1 MYVTPSL
8 FFFSSF
14 KGLQKF
20 VFQKSSFLA
29 QKVAFKI
36 SSLLYFFSSL
46 SNITFVLSL
55 TKYFSSNKSFKE
67 TKISSTTLLYVIC
80 FIVSCLSIV
89 TVLLLCFCSCF
100 CIALSNAF
108 VCAFAFCTIATILEL
123 Y

>member
-36 SSLLYFFSSL
+36 SSLLYFFSNL

-55 TKYFSSNKSFKE
+55 VKYFSPNKSFKE
-67 TKISSTTLLYVIC
+67 TKISSTTLLYVIS
-80 FIVSCLSIV
+80 FVSF
-89 TVLLLCFCSCF
+89 TLLLFT
-100 CIALSNAF
+100 LS
-108 VCAFAFCTIATILEL
+108 VLQTLS
-123 Y
+123 

>member
-1 MYVTPSL
+1 MYVTSSL

-29 QKVAFKI
+29 QKVAFRI

-55 TKYFSSNKSFKE
+55 VKYLSSNKSFKE

-80 FIVSCLSIV
+80 FSLSFSFSFSSSCIIGGMIGGIIG
-89 TVLLLCFCSCF
+89 F
-100 CIALSNAF
+100 
-108 VCAFAFCTIATILEL
+108 
-123 Y
+123 